1 MATSG
6 GKPYQRIFFQAKEE
20 VKQASESKSRSG
32 TSSDVGSTQEASE
45 SQPTLDE
52 VLSQEQLYP
61 RNSARLKMLNDSVCY
76 FISKDMQPYQTVN
89 GSGFRAM

>member
-20 VKQASESKSRSG
+20 AKQASESKSRSRS
-32 TSSDVGSTQEASE
+32 SSDAGSTQEASE

-52 VLSQEQLYP
+52 VLSQKQLYP
-61 RNSARLKMLNDSVCY
+61 RNSVRLKMLNDSVCY

-89 GSGFRAM
+89 DSGFRAM

>member
-52 VLSQEQLYP
+52 VLSQ
-61 RNSARLKMLNDSVCY
+61 K
-76 FISKDMQPYQTVN
+76 
-89 GSGFRAM
+89 